1 VRVVRLA
8 RVAADAERVRLRGM
22 LTRIV
27 TRAILGVIA
36 LMFVLGAI
44 VFAHLAVWYWLRI
57 GQDQTFLATTGIL
70 GGGDLLAAIIL
81 GILAARSSPGR
92 IEREALDVRRK
103 AIQGI
108 GSTFSLTQ
116 LVIPLISIVTSLRR
130 RRRE

>member
-57 GQDQTFLATTGIL
+57 GQDQTFLAATGIL